1 MILDLK
7 QNSIRIKPS
16 QNCQKELL
24 SLLFGFSLSITGSI
38 ETGRIFRAET
48 APTSRSPETA
58 FWLWDPL
65 SALVSF
71 SPKSNVNMLNSF
83 VLVVNKSPCLSAM
96 ALLAVIWK
104 GHVGI
109 LHYSKWQARS
119 ITLPLPALGL
129 LSGKSYSNY
138 KLQHFSIPNPHHGSI
153 LQSHSLGWC

>member
-1 MILDLK
+1 
-7 QNSIRIKPS
+7 
-16 QNCQKELL
+16 
-24 SLLFGFSLSITGSI
+24 
-38 ETGRIFRAET
+38 
-48 APTSRSPETA
+48 
-58 FWLWDPL
+58 
-65 SALVSF
+65 
-71 SPKSNVNMLNSF
+71 MLNSF